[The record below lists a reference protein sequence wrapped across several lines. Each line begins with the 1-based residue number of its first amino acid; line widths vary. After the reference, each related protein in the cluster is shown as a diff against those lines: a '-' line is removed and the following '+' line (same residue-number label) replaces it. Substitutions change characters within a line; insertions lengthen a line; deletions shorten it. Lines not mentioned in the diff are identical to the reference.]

1 MTEAYIFDAVRTP
14 RGKGKKDGALYSVK
28 PVQLVAGLL
37 NALQVRNELDTSQ
50 VDDIVLGCVT
60 PVGDQ
65 GADIAKTAA
74 MVADWDVSVAGV
86 QLNRFCASGLE
97 AVNMGAMKV
106 RSGFEDLVV
115 VGGVESMSRVPMGSD
130 GGAWVMDPQTNM
142 HSNFV
147 PQGIGAD
154 LIATLE
160 GFSRADVDAF
170 ALRSQHKAARASAD
184 GSFAKSLIPVTD
196 QNGIVLLDHDEF
208 IRGDSTLDGLGK
220 LKPSFEMMGQM
231 GFDATALRV
240 YSHVERI
247 EHVHTPGNSSGI
259 VDGAALMLIGSAA
272 KGKELGLKPRARI
285 VATAVTST
293 DPTIMLTGPAPAT
306 RKALAKAGLAIDDI
320 DLFEVNEAFA
330 SVVMKF
336 IKDMGVSEGK
346 VNVNGGSIAMGHPLG
361 ATGCAI
367 LGTLLDELE
376 KRQLR
381 YGLVTLC
388 VGGGMGIATIIERI

>member
-37 NALQVRNELDTSQ
+37 NALQVRNDLDTSQ

-97 AVNMGAMKV
+97 AVNLGAMKV

-130 GGAWVMDPQTNM
+130 GGAWVMDPQTNI

-160 GFSRADVDAF
+160 GFSRADVDSF
-170 ALRSQHKAARASAD
+170 ALRSQQKAARASAD
-184 GSFAKSLIPVTD
+184 GSFAKSLVPVAD

-208 IRGDSTLDGLGK
+208 IRGDSTLEGLGK

-231 GFDATALRV
+231 GFDSTALRV

-259 VDGAALMLIGSAA
+259 VDGAALMLIGSEA
-272 KGKELGLKPRARI
+272 KGRELGLKARARI

-306 RKALAKAGLAIDDI
+306 RKALAKAGLSVDDI

-336 IKDMGVSEGK
+336 MKDMGVSESK

-381 YGLVTLC
+381 YGLATLC
-388 VGGGMGIATIIERI
+388 VGGGMGIATIIERV